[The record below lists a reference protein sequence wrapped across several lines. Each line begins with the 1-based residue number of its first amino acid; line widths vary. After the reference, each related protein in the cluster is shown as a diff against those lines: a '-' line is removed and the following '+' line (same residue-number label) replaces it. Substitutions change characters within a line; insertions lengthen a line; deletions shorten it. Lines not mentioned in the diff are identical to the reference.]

1 MANRESN
8 ILFDDLFTI
17 TAIDSEGKKFDR
29 VSRLHAHS
37 SNFDMSLVLDYN
49 LELYPLYVGDTF
61 TFVLASS
68 LSRGGMVD
76 EENMQASWRP
86 GGISKGID
94 EDYEYVM
101 HGRVYKFDDAADA
114 KVTVYAS
121 FGGLLMALAGSF
133 RHLQNIVIGENIF
146 LLMRR

>member
-114 KVTVYAS
+114 KV
-121 FGGLLMALAGSF
+121 
-133 RHLQNIVIGENIF
+133 
-146 LLMRR
+146 